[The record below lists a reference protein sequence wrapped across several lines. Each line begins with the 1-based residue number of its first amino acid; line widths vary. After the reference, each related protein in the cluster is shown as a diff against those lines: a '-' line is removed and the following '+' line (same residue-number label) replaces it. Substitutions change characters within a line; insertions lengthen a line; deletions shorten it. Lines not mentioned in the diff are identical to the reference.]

1 MHKKIALTALT
12 FLASIALAACSKSP
26 DVTANATG
34 TTIGDTIKVGVNLEL
49 TGTVA
54 AYGNA
59 ENNGVKLAVQEI
71 NKAGGVD
78 GKKIEL
84 VTKDNKSENAEAS
97 TAATN
102 LAIQSQ
108 VNAMIGP
115 ATSGAVAA
123 ASLDAQKTGVP
134 LVTPSGTQDDL
145 TLDTVDGVRKY
156 VFRTT
161 FQDSFQ
167 GQVLAQYA
175 YSNLNAKKVVLY
187 YDNSSD
193 YAKGI
198 AEEFKKNNKE
208 EILYINLFNKIF
220 PIKKENYKIAETDLN
235 KYEDILEI
243 SNKFSD
249 GKFLISGAMID
260 GKVYHADVVPVEEDI
275 YSLRELLN
283 NASQFEFNDKTNCIV
298 DDGKLEKWKYLK
310 GAKRIERVS
319 KDGHKYIYSEGGM
332 YFPEN
337 VDEPARTM
345 LTSEGTLNRSSHII
359 YDEKIEK
366 YRILTPVECEMI
378 QMFPPNWTN
387 TMPSKSRYFMMGNAL
402 VTGIIERLEPELKR
416 IIKAE

>member
-102 LAIQSQ
+102 LTIQSQ

-123 ASLDAQKTGVP
+123 ASLNAQKTGVP
-134 LVTPSGTQDDL
+134 LLTPSGTQDDL
-145 TLDTVDGVRKY
+145 TLDTVDGVKKY

-175 YSNLNAKKVVLY
+175 YSKLNAKKVVLY

-198 AEEFKKNNKE
+198 AEEFKKKYQGD
-208 EILYINLFNKIF
+208 IVTTATFASGDKDFQSALTKIKNLD
-220 PIKKENYKIAETDLN
+220 YDA
-235 KYEDILEI
+235 
-243 SNKFSD
+243 
-249 GKFLISGAMID
+249 
-260 GKVYHADVVPVEEDI
+260 
-275 YSLRELLN
+275 
-283 NASQFEFNDKTNCIV
+283 IV
-298 DDGKLEKWKYLK
+298 
-310 GAKRIERVS
+310 
-319 KDGHKYIYSEGGM
+319 
-332 YFPEN
+332 
-337 VDEPARTM
+337 
-345 LTSEGTLNRSSHII
+345 
-359 YDEKIEK
+359 
-366 YRILTPVECEMI
+366 
-378 QMFPPNWTN
+378 
-387 TMPSKSRYFMMGNAL
+387 MPGYYTE
-402 VTGIIERLEPELKR
+402 TGIITKQARDMGISVPILGPDGFNDDSFADLAGKANANSVYYVSGYSTKAALSGKANDFIKAYKAKYGSEPNMFAALSYDSVYMIAKAAEGAKTSIDIANNLAELKDFDGVTGKMT
-416 IIKAE
+416 IDKKHNPIKTALMVIMKDGAEVSADAVEIKKN

>member
-123 ASLDAQKTGVP
+123 ASLNAQKTGVP
-134 LVTPSGTQDDL
+134 LLTPSGTQDDL
-145 TLDTVDGVRKY
+145 TLDTVDGVKKY

-198 AEEFKKNNKE
+198 AEEFKKKYQGD
-208 EILYINLFNKIF
+208 IVTTATFASGDKDFQSALTKIKNLD
-220 PIKKENYKIAETDLN
+220 YDA
-235 KYEDILEI
+235 
-243 SNKFSD
+243 
-249 GKFLISGAMID
+249 
-260 GKVYHADVVPVEEDI
+260 
-275 YSLRELLN
+275 
-283 NASQFEFNDKTNCIV
+283 IV
-298 DDGKLEKWKYLK
+298 
-310 GAKRIERVS
+310 
-319 KDGHKYIYSEGGM
+319 
-332 YFPEN
+332 
-337 VDEPARTM
+337 
-345 LTSEGTLNRSSHII
+345 
-359 YDEKIEK
+359 
-366 YRILTPVECEMI
+366 
-378 QMFPPNWTN
+378 
-387 TMPSKSRYFMMGNAL
+387 MPGYYTE
-402 VTGIIERLEPELKR
+402 TGIITKQARDMGISVPILGPDGFNDDSFAYLAGKANANSVYYVSGYSTKTALSGKANDFIKAYKAKYSSEPNMFAALSYDSVYMIAKAAEGAKTSIDIANNLAELKDFDGVTGKMT
-416 IIKAE
+416 IDKKHNPIKTALMVIMKDGAEVSADAVEIKKN

>member
-1 MHKKIALTALT
+1 MHKKIALTVLT

-84 VTKDNKSENAEAS
+84 ITKDNKSENAEAS

-123 ASLDAQKTGVP
+123 ASLNAQKTGVP
-134 LVTPSGTQDDL
+134 LLTPSGTQDDL
-145 TLDTVDGVRKY
+145 TLDTVDGVKKY

-198 AEEFKKNNKE
+198 AEEFKKKYQGD
-208 EILYINLFNKIF
+208 IVTTATFASGDKDFQSALTKIKNLD
-220 PIKKENYKIAETDLN
+220 YDA
-235 KYEDILEI
+235 
-243 SNKFSD
+243 
-249 GKFLISGAMID
+249 
-260 GKVYHADVVPVEEDI
+260 
-275 YSLRELLN
+275 
-283 NASQFEFNDKTNCIV
+283 IV
-298 DDGKLEKWKYLK
+298 
-310 GAKRIERVS
+310 
-319 KDGHKYIYSEGGM
+319 
-332 YFPEN
+332 
-337 VDEPARTM
+337 
-345 LTSEGTLNRSSHII
+345 
-359 YDEKIEK
+359 
-366 YRILTPVECEMI
+366 
-378 QMFPPNWTN
+378 
-387 TMPSKSRYFMMGNAL
+387 MPGYYTE
-402 VTGIIERLEPELKR
+402 TGIITKQARDMGISVPILGPDGFNDDSFGDLAGKANTNGVYYVSGYSTKTALSAKATDF
-416 IIKAE
+416 IKAYKAKYGSEPNMFAALAYDSVYMIAKAAEGAKTSIDIADNLASLKDFDGVTGTMTIDKKHNPIKTALMVAIKDGVEASADAVEIKK

>member
-26 DVTANATG
+26 NVTANATG

-102 LAIQSQ
+102 LTIQSQ

-123 ASLDAQKTGVP
+123 ASLNAQKTGVP
-134 LVTPSGTQDDL
+134 LLTPSGTQDDL
-145 TLDTVDGVRKY
+145 TLDTVDGVKKY

-198 AEEFKKNNKE
+198 AEEFKKKYQGD
-208 EILYINLFNKIF
+208 IVTTATFASGDKDFQSALTKIKNLD
-220 PIKKENYKIAETDLN
+220 YDA
-235 KYEDILEI
+235 
-243 SNKFSD
+243 
-249 GKFLISGAMID
+249 
-260 GKVYHADVVPVEEDI
+260 
-275 YSLRELLN
+275 
-283 NASQFEFNDKTNCIV
+283 IV
-298 DDGKLEKWKYLK
+298 
-310 GAKRIERVS
+310 
-319 KDGHKYIYSEGGM
+319 
-332 YFPEN
+332 
-337 VDEPARTM
+337 
-345 LTSEGTLNRSSHII
+345 
-359 YDEKIEK
+359 
-366 YRILTPVECEMI
+366 
-378 QMFPPNWTN
+378 
-387 TMPSKSRYFMMGNAL
+387 MPGYYTE
-402 VTGIIERLEPELKR
+402 TGIITKQARDMGISVPILGPDGFNDDSFADLAGKANANSVYYVSGYSTKTALSGKANDFIKAYKAKYGSEPNMFAALSYDSVYMIAKAAEGAKTSIDIANNLAELKDFDGVTGKMT
-416 IIKAE
+416 IDKKHNPIKTALMVIMKDGAEVSADAVEIKKN

>member
-1 MHKKIALTALT
+1 MHKKIALTVLT

-34 TTIGDTIKVGVNLEL
+34 TIIGDTIKVGVNLEL

-123 ASLDAQKTGVP
+123 ASLNAQKTGVP
-134 LVTPSGTQDDL
+134 LLTPSGTQDDL
-145 TLDTVDGVRKY
+145 TLDTVDGVKKY

-198 AEEFKKNNKE
+198 AEEFKKKYQGD
-208 EILYINLFNKIF
+208 IVTTATFASGDKDFQSALTKIKNLD
-220 PIKKENYKIAETDLN
+220 YDA
-235 KYEDILEI
+235 
-243 SNKFSD
+243 
-249 GKFLISGAMID
+249 
-260 GKVYHADVVPVEEDI
+260 
-275 YSLRELLN
+275 
-283 NASQFEFNDKTNCIV
+283 IV
-298 DDGKLEKWKYLK
+298 
-310 GAKRIERVS
+310 
-319 KDGHKYIYSEGGM
+319 
-332 YFPEN
+332 
-337 VDEPARTM
+337 
-345 LTSEGTLNRSSHII
+345 
-359 YDEKIEK
+359 
-366 YRILTPVECEMI
+366 
-378 QMFPPNWTN
+378 
-387 TMPSKSRYFMMGNAL
+387 MPGYYTE
-402 VTGIIERLEPELKR
+402 TGIITKQARDMGISVPILGPDGFNDESFADLAGKANANGVYYVSGYSTKTALSGKANDFIKAYKAKYGSEPNMFAALSYDSVYMIAKAAEGAKTSIDIANNLAELKNFDGVTGKMT
-416 IIKAE
+416 IDKKHNPIKTALMVVMKDGAEVSADAVEIKKN

>member
-108 VNAMIGP
+108 VNAMVGP

-123 ASLDAQKTGVP
+123 ASLNAQKTGVP
-134 LVTPSGTQDDL
+134 LLTPSGTQDDL
-145 TLDTVDGVRKY
+145 TLDTVDGVKKY

-198 AEEFKKNNKE
+198 AEEFKKKYQGD
-208 EILYINLFNKIF
+208 IVTTATFASGDKDFQSALTKIKNLD
-220 PIKKENYKIAETDLN
+220 YDA
-235 KYEDILEI
+235 
-243 SNKFSD
+243 
-249 GKFLISGAMID
+249 
-260 GKVYHADVVPVEEDI
+260 
-275 YSLRELLN
+275 
-283 NASQFEFNDKTNCIV
+283 IV
-298 DDGKLEKWKYLK
+298 
-310 GAKRIERVS
+310 
-319 KDGHKYIYSEGGM
+319 
-332 YFPEN
+332 
-337 VDEPARTM
+337 
-345 LTSEGTLNRSSHII
+345 
-359 YDEKIEK
+359 
-366 YRILTPVECEMI
+366 
-378 QMFPPNWTN
+378 
-387 TMPSKSRYFMMGNAL
+387 MPGYYTE
-402 VTGIIERLEPELKR
+402 TGIITKQARDMGISVPILGPDGFNDDSFADLAGKANANSVYYVSGYSTKTALSGKANDFIKAYKAKYGSEPNMFAALSYDSVYMIAKAAEGAKTSIDIANNLAELKDFDGVTGKMT
-416 IIKAE
+416 IDKKHNPIKTALMVIMKDGAEVSADAVEIKKN

>member
-59 ENNGVKLAVQEI
+59 ENNGIKLAVQEI

-123 ASLDAQKTGVP
+123 ASLNAQKTGVP
-134 LVTPSGTQDDL
+134 LLTPSGTQDDL
-145 TLDTVDGVRKY
+145 TLDTVDGVKKY

-198 AEEFKKNNKE
+198 AEEFKKKYQGD
-208 EILYINLFNKIF
+208 IVTTATFASGDKDFQSALTKIKNLD
-220 PIKKENYKIAETDLN
+220 YDA
-235 KYEDILEI
+235 
-243 SNKFSD
+243 
-249 GKFLISGAMID
+249 
-260 GKVYHADVVPVEEDI
+260 
-275 YSLRELLN
+275 
-283 NASQFEFNDKTNCIV
+283 IV
-298 DDGKLEKWKYLK
+298 
-310 GAKRIERVS
+310 
-319 KDGHKYIYSEGGM
+319 
-332 YFPEN
+332 
-337 VDEPARTM
+337 
-345 LTSEGTLNRSSHII
+345 
-359 YDEKIEK
+359 
-366 YRILTPVECEMI
+366 
-378 QMFPPNWTN
+378 
-387 TMPSKSRYFMMGNAL
+387 MPGYYTE
-402 VTGIIERLEPELKR
+402 TGIITKQARDMGISVPILGPDGFSDDSFADLAGKANANSVYYVSGYSTKTALSGKANDFIKAYKAKYGSEPNMFAALSYDSVYMIAKAAEGAKTSIDIANNLAELKDFDGVTGKMT
-416 IIKAE
+416 IDKKHNPIKTALMVIMKDGAEVSADAVEIKKN

>member
-102 LAIQSQ
+102 LTIQSQ

-123 ASLDAQKTGVP
+123 ASLNAQKTGVP
-134 LVTPSGTQDDL
+134 LLTPSGTQDDL
-145 TLDTVDGVRKY
+145 TLDTVDGVKKY

-198 AEEFKKNNKE
+198 AEEFKKKYQGD
-208 EILYINLFNKIF
+208 IVTTATFASGDKDFQSALTKIKNLD
-220 PIKKENYKIAETDLN
+220 YDA
-235 KYEDILEI
+235 
-243 SNKFSD
+243 
-249 GKFLISGAMID
+249 
-260 GKVYHADVVPVEEDI
+260 
-275 YSLRELLN
+275 
-283 NASQFEFNDKTNCIV
+283 IV
-298 DDGKLEKWKYLK
+298 
-310 GAKRIERVS
+310 
-319 KDGHKYIYSEGGM
+319 
-332 YFPEN
+332 
-337 VDEPARTM
+337 
-345 LTSEGTLNRSSHII
+345 
-359 YDEKIEK
+359 
-366 YRILTPVECEMI
+366 
-378 QMFPPNWTN
+378 
-387 TMPSKSRYFMMGNAL
+387 MPGYYTE
-402 VTGIIERLEPELKR
+402 TGIITKQARDMGISVPILGPDGFNDDSFADLAGKANANSVYYVSGYSTKAALSGKANDFIKAYKAKYGSEPNMFAALSYDSVYMIAKAAEGAKTSIDIANNLAELKDFDGVTGKMT
-416 IIKAE
+416 IDKKHNPIKTALMVIMKDGAEVSADPVEIKKN

>member
-1 MHKKIALTALT
+1 MHKKIALTVLT

-123 ASLDAQKTGVP
+123 ASLNAQKTGVP
-134 LVTPSGTQDDL
+134 LLTPSGTQDDL
-145 TLDTVDGVRKY
+145 TLDTVDGVKKY

-198 AEEFKKNNKE
+198 AEEFKKKYQGD
-208 EILYINLFNKIF
+208 IVTTATFASGDKDFQSALTKIKNLD
-220 PIKKENYKIAETDLN
+220 YDA
-235 KYEDILEI
+235 
-243 SNKFSD
+243 
-249 GKFLISGAMID
+249 
-260 GKVYHADVVPVEEDI
+260 
-275 YSLRELLN
+275 
-283 NASQFEFNDKTNCIV
+283 IV
-298 DDGKLEKWKYLK
+298 
-310 GAKRIERVS
+310 
-319 KDGHKYIYSEGGM
+319 
-332 YFPEN
+332 
-337 VDEPARTM
+337 
-345 LTSEGTLNRSSHII
+345 
-359 YDEKIEK
+359 
-366 YRILTPVECEMI
+366 
-378 QMFPPNWTN
+378 
-387 TMPSKSRYFMMGNAL
+387 MPGYYTE
-402 VTGIIERLEPELKR
+402 TGIITKQARDMGISVPILGPDGFNDESFADLAGKANANSVYYVSGYSTKTALSGKANDFIKAYKAKYGSEPNMFAALSYDSVYMIAKAAEGAKTSIDIANNLAELKDFDGVTGKMT
-416 IIKAE
+416 IDKKHNPIKTALMVIMKDGAEVSADAVEIKKN

>member
-59 ENNGVKLAVQEI
+59 ENNGIKLAVQEI

-123 ASLDAQKTGVP
+123 ASLNAQKTGVP
-134 LVTPSGTQDDL
+134 LLTPSGTQDDL
-145 TLDTVDGVRKY
+145 TLDTVDGVKKY

-161 FQDSFQ
+161 FKDSFQ

-198 AEEFKKNNKE
+198 AEEFKKKYQGD
-208 EILYINLFNKIF
+208 IVTTATFASGDKDFQSALTKIKNLD
-220 PIKKENYKIAETDLN
+220 YDA
-235 KYEDILEI
+235 
-243 SNKFSD
+243 
-249 GKFLISGAMID
+249 
-260 GKVYHADVVPVEEDI
+260 
-275 YSLRELLN
+275 
-283 NASQFEFNDKTNCIV
+283 IV
-298 DDGKLEKWKYLK
+298 
-310 GAKRIERVS
+310 
-319 KDGHKYIYSEGGM
+319 
-332 YFPEN
+332 
-337 VDEPARTM
+337 
-345 LTSEGTLNRSSHII
+345 
-359 YDEKIEK
+359 
-366 YRILTPVECEMI
+366 
-378 QMFPPNWTN
+378 
-387 TMPSKSRYFMMGNAL
+387 MPGYYTE
-402 VTGIIERLEPELKR
+402 TGIITKQARDMGISVPILGPDGFSDDSFADLAGKANANSVYYVSGYSTKTALSGKANDFIKAYKAKYGSEPNMFAALSYDSVYMIAKAAEGAKTSIDIANNLAELKDFDGVTGKMT
-416 IIKAE
+416 IDKKHNPIKTALMVIMKDGAEVSADPVEIKKN

>member
-59 ENNGVKLAVQEI
+59 ENNGIKLAVQEI

-123 ASLDAQKTGVP
+123 ASLNAQKTGVP
-134 LVTPSGTQDDL
+134 LLTPSGTQDDL
-145 TLDTVDGVRKY
+145 TLDTVDGVKKY

-198 AEEFKKNNKE
+198 AEEFKKKYQGD
-208 EILYINLFNKIF
+208 IVTTATFASGDKDFQSALTKIKNLD
-220 PIKKENYKIAETDLN
+220 YDA
-235 KYEDILEI
+235 
-243 SNKFSD
+243 
-249 GKFLISGAMID
+249 
-260 GKVYHADVVPVEEDI
+260 
-275 YSLRELLN
+275 
-283 NASQFEFNDKTNCIV
+283 IV
-298 DDGKLEKWKYLK
+298 
-310 GAKRIERVS
+310 
-319 KDGHKYIYSEGGM
+319 
-332 YFPEN
+332 
-337 VDEPARTM
+337 
-345 LTSEGTLNRSSHII
+345 
-359 YDEKIEK
+359 
-366 YRILTPVECEMI
+366 
-378 QMFPPNWTN
+378 
-387 TMPSKSRYFMMGNAL
+387 MPGYYTE
-402 VTGIIERLEPELKR
+402 TGIITKQARDMGISVPILGPDGFNDDSFADLAGKANANSVYYVSGYSTKTALSGKANDFIKAYKAKYGSEPNMFAALSYDSVYMIAKAAEGAKTSIDIANNLAELKDFDGVTGKMT
-416 IIKAE
+416 IDKKHNPIKTALMVIMKDGAEVSADAVEIKKN